1 MRIDIAQVM
10 RQTRSFRVRTA
21 QINDT
26 YSALMKYGANKISY
40 ESESLI
46 VDLDDTVTPVQL
58 VEYLHN
64 KGIEV
69 DRIDVIAESEKEL
82 RRTILEYD

>member
-1 MRIDIAQVM
+1 
-10 RQTRSFRVRTA
+10 
-21 QINDT
+21 
-26 YSALMKYGANKISY
+26 
-40 ESESLI
+40 
-46 VDLDDTVTPVQL
+46 VTPVQL

-64 KGIEV
+64 NGIEV